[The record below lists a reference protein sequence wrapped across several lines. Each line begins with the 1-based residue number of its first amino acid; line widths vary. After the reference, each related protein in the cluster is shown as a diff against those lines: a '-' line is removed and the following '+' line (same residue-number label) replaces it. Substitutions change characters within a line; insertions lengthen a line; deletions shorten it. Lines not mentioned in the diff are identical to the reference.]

1 MYICLMEQN
10 FTLDQIHE
18 VVAAAWAEGKDTPIW
33 AFYAPMGTGKTTFI
47 HALCKMLGV
56 QDAVSSP
63 TFAIVNE
70 YQYQGGALF
79 HMDWYRLGS
88 LEEAVRAGIDEHLH
102 SGDICLIEWP
112 ERIEELLPNSYV
124 EIHISGLPDG
134 GRKLE
139 VLKKT

>member
-1 MYICLMEQN
+1 MEQN

-18 VVAAAWAEGKDTPIW
+18 VVVAAWAEGKDTPIW

-70 YQYQGGALF
+70 
-79 HMDWYRLGS
+79 
-88 LEEAVRAGIDEHLH
+88 
-102 SGDICLIEWP
+102 
-112 ERIEELLPNSYV
+112 
-124 EIHISGLPDG
+124 
-134 GRKLE
+134 
-139 VLKKT
+139 